1 MYILLPR
8 QRIFTDT
15 RIMAEEAD
23 NTPALILMQSD
34 TILFVWSNIRRVGL
48 GTRLVRTR
56 PVLSPPP
63 SPPVSGPPD
72 FRRTFAPF
80 IHLLSPSLSLSGKVC
95 TNQTIPPLLDDGGV
109 SHCVGAVL
117 SALRLLVDTVRH
129 GR

>member
-63 SPPVSGPPD
+63 RPPSVARLTSGE
-72 FRRTFAPF
+72 R
-80 IHLLSPSLSLSGKVC
+80 LLRSFTCSHPLSLSGKVC

-117 SALRLLVDTVRH
+117 SALRLHVDTVRH